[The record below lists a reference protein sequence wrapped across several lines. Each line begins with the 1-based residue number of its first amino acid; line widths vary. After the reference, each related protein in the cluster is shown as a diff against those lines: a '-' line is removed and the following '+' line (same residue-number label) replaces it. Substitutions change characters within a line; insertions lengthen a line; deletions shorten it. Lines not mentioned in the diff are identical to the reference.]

1 MKVRTGFV
9 SNSSSS
15 SFLIY
20 GVDMSAVPE
29 ELIREKAKAI
39 RPELSDDELEE
50 MWFGEVLEIVLKD
63 TPLSYHGDSDY
74 GYYVGISWDEVGDDE
89 TGRQF
94 KDRIE
99 AAIEGLGIK
108 AKVRTQEG
116 CYYS

>member
-1 MKVRTGFV
+1 MKVRNGFV

-20 GVDMSAVPE
+20 GVDMSDVPD

-50 MWFGEVLEIVLKD
+50 MWLGEVLEIVLKD
-63 TPLSYHGDSDY
+63 TPLSYHGDGDY

-94 KDRIE
+94 KERVQ
-99 AAIEGLGIK
+99 AAVDALGIK
-108 AKVRTQEG
+108 AKAQTHEG